1 MECMERLQR
10 ERVEC
15 QCECER
21 TKDGHR
27 ETDGGEKWR
36 TIEKEIEREKEDR
49 DRREN
54 D

>member
-1 MECMERLQR
+1 MRASAR
-10 ERVEC
+10 ERKMDTAK
-15 QCECER
+15 QM
-21 TKDGHR
+21 GS
-27 ETDGGEKWR
+27 EKWR